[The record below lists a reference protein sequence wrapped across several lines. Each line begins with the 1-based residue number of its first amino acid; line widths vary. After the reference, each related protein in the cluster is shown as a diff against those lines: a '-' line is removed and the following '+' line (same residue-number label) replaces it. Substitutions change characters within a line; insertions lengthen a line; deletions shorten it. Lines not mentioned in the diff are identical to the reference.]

1 MLKLKRV
8 KPIGCQVLVTE
19 NLYGWDDFDESGL
32 IIHKRGDLKTY
43 QEVISV
49 GEDVKWV
56 KPGDVVEINYYKY
69 CQFENDENSVKV
81 NGSNKIVSINLNEI
95 ELEGTDTLPYTDF
108 QYRSLEFLT
117 LALMRAYP
125 DITPERITGHQNIAP
140 ERKTD
145 PGPSFD
151 WKRFKDVILSPGRN
165 F

>member
-1 MLKLKRV
+1 MLQLRKI

-95 ELEGTDTLPYTDF
+95 ELEGTDGEPVTCFLIDQRDIKYILEDFEEVTYEKNKHKLIQIEQPKTKLILPDNK
-108 QYRSLEFLT
+108 
-117 LALMRAYP
+117 
-125 DITPERITGHQNIAP
+125 I
-140 ERKTD
+140 K
-145 PGPSFD
+145 
-151 WKRFKDVILSPGRN
+151 V
-165 F
+165 